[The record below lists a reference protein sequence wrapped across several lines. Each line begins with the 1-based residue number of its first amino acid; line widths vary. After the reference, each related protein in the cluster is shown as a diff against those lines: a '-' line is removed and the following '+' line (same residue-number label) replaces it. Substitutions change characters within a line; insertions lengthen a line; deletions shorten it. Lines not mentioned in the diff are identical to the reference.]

1 MEHETNQ
8 VFIVDLGSI
17 DYQEAWDLQHRI
29 HQAKQAGLSA
39 DVLLLLEH
47 PHVFTLGKNAKKE
60 NILVP
65 ETVLREQGI
74 DCVSIE
80 RGGDVTYHGPGQ
92 LLGYPIFFLEALKLR
107 VVDFVDRL
115 EEVMIRVL
123 TSYGLPA
130 QRSSLNRGVWVK
142 EAKLG
147 FVGIAVQRG
156 ITLHGFAL
164 NVAPKLSYYDM
175 IHSCGLK
182 GVEDRFPILPS
193 SKEHSHGR
201 SEEENHCVLRGRLRF
216 EDRASLPHRSS
227 RDPLCFLF
235 FTLSFTPCP
244 GRFALCSVLCALF
257 YAPFIFLSLI
267 GIVIAREAR

>member
-1 MEHETNQ
+1 MEQKTNK

-17 DYQEAWDLQHRI
+17 DYQEAWNLQHQI

-39 DVLLLLEH
+39 EVLLLLEH

-60 NILVP
+60 NILVS
-65 ETVLREQGI
+65 ETVLRDQGI

-107 VVDFVDRL
+107 VVDFVERL

-123 TSYGLPA
+123 ASYGLPA

-164 NVAPKLSYYDM
+164 NVAPKLSYYEM

-182 GVEDRFPILPS
+182 GVKIVSLS
-193 SKEHSHGR
+193 SLLRKSIPM
-201 SEEENHCVLRGRLRF
+201 EEVKKKTIASF
-216 EDRASLPHRSS
+216 EDVFNLKTEQVSLTG
-227 RDPLCFLF
+227 LLA
-235 FTLSFTPCP
+235 TLSV
-244 GRFALCSVLCALF
+244 CSSA
-257 YAPFIFLSLI
+257 
-267 GIVIAREAR
+267 

>member
-1 MEHETNQ
+1 MEQMTNK
-8 VFIVDLGSI
+8 VLIVDLGTI
-17 DYQEAWDLQHRI
+17 AYQEAWDLQHRI
-29 HQAKQAGLSA
+29 HEAKQAGLSA

-60 NILVP
+60 NILVSD
-65 ETVLREQGI
+65 TVLRDQGI

-92 LLGYPIFFLEALKLR
+92 LLGYPIFFLERLKLG

-115 EEVMIRVL
+115 EEVMICVL
-123 TSYGLPA
+123 KSYGLPA

-147 FVGIAVQRG
+147 FVGIALRRG

-182 GVEDRFPILPS
+182 NVQIVSLSSLLRKGVPM
-193 SKEHSHGR
+193 
-201 SEEENHCVLRGRLRF
+201 EEVKKKTIDSFESVFALENKQI
-216 EDRASLPHRSS
+216 SLTE
-227 RDPLCFLF
+227 LLT
-235 FTLSFTPCP
+235 TLSS
-244 GRFALCSVLCALF
+244 FAPSV
-257 YAPFIFLSLI
+257 
-267 GIVIAREAR
+267 

>member
-1 MEHETNQ
+1 MEQMTHK
-8 VFIVDLGSI
+8 VLIVDLGTI
-17 DYQEAWDLQHRI
+17 AYQEAWDLQHRI
-29 HQAKQAGLSA
+29 HGAKQAGLPA

-60 NILVP
+60 NILVS
-65 ETVLREQGI
+65 ETVLRDQGI

-92 LLGYPIFFLEALKLR
+92 LLGYPLFFLEALKLR

-123 TSYGLPA
+123 KSYGLPA
-130 QRSSLNRGVWVK
+130 QRSPLNRGVWVK

-147 FVGIAVQRG
+147 FVGIALRRG

-164 NVAPKLSYYDM
+164 NVAPKLSYYNM

-182 GVEDRFPILPS
+182 GVEIVSLS
-193 SKEHSHGR
+193 SLLRR
-201 SEEENHCVLRGRLRF
+201 SISMEEVKKKTIDSF
-216 EDRASLPHRSS
+216 EDVFALKTESISITDL
-227 RDPLCFLF
+227 LV
-235 FTLSFTPCP
+235 TLS
-244 GRFALCSVLCALF
+244 SV
-257 YAPFIFLSLI
+257 
-267 GIVIAREAR
+267 ARSR

>member
-1 MEHETNQ
+1 MEQPTKK
-8 VFIVDLGSI
+8 VFIVDLGTI
-17 DYQEAWDLQHRI
+17 AYQEAWDLQHRI

-60 NILVP
+60 NILVS
-65 ETVLREQGI
+65 ETVLRDQGI

-123 TSYGLPA
+123 KSYGLPA
-130 QRSSLNRGVWVK
+130 QRSPVNRGVWVK

-147 FVGIAVQRG
+147 FVGIALRRG
-156 ITLHGFAL
+156 ITLHGLAL

-182 GVEDRFPILPS
+182 GVKIVSLS
-193 SKEHSHGR
+193 SLLRRGIPM
-201 SEEENHCVLRGRLRF
+201 EEVKKKTIDSF
-216 EDRASLPHRSS
+216 ESV
-227 RDPLCFLF
+227 
-235 FTLSFTPCP
+235 FTLKTEQITLTDLL
-244 GRFALCSVLCALF
+244 A
-257 YAPFIFLSLI
+257 ILS
-267 GIVIAREAR
+267 GFSSSS

>member
-1 MEHETNQ
+1 MEQMTKK
-8 VFIVDLGSI
+8 VLIADMGTI
-17 DYQEAWDLQHRI
+17 AYQDAWNLQHRI
-29 HQAKQAGLSA
+29 HEAKQAGLSA

-47 PHVFTLGKNAKKE
+47 PHVLTLGKNAKKE
-60 NILVP
+60 NILVS

-92 LLGYPIFFLEALKLR
+92 LLGYPIFSLEPLKLR

-123 TSYGLPA
+123 TNYGLPA

-142 EAKLG
+142 ESKLG
-147 FVGIAVQRG
+147 FVGIALRRG

-164 NVAPKLSYYDM
+164 NVAPKLSYYEM

-182 GVEDRFPILPS
+182 GVEIVSLS
-193 SKEHSHGR
+193 SLLRR
-201 SEEENHCVLRGRLRF
+201 SISMEEVKNKTIASF
-216 EDRASLPHRSS
+216 EDV
-227 RDPLCFLF
+227 
-235 FTLSFTPCP
+235 
-244 GRFALCSVLCALF
+244 FALKTEPISLTDLLA
-257 YAPFIFLSLI
+257 ILSSFSPSP
-267 GIVIAREAR
+267 

>member
-1 MEHETNQ
+1 MEHKTRK
-8 VFIVDLGSI
+8 VFIVDLGTT
-17 DYQEAWDLQHRI
+17 DYQEAWNLQHQI

-39 DVLLLLEH
+39 EVLLLLEH

-60 NILVP
+60 NILVS
-65 ETVLREQGI
+65 ETVLRDQGI

-107 VVDFVDRL
+107 VVDFVERL

-123 TSYGLPA
+123 ASYGLPA

-164 NVAPKLSYYDM
+164 NVAPKLSYYEM

-182 GVEDRFPILPS
+182 GVKIVSLS
-193 SKEHSHGR
+193 SL
-201 SEEENHCVLRGRLRF
+201 LRKSIPMQEVKKKTIASF
-216 EDRASLPHRSS
+216 EDVFNLKTEQVSLTG
-227 RDPLCFLF
+227 LLA
-235 FTLSFTPCP
+235 TLSV
-244 GRFALCSVLCALF
+244 CSSA
-257 YAPFIFLSLI
+257 
-267 GIVIAREAR
+267 

>member
-1 MEHETNQ
+1 MELKTKK
-8 VFIVDLGSI
+8 VLIVDLRTI
-17 DYQEAWDLQHRI
+17 NYHEAWNLQRRI
-29 HQAKQAGLSA
+29 HEAKQAGLAA

-60 NILVP
+60 NILVS

-92 LLGYPIFFLEALKLR
+92 LLGYPVFFLEALKLR
-107 VVDFVDRL
+107 VVDFVDKL

-182 GVEDRFPILPS
+182 GVRIVSLSSLLRRSIPMEEVKKKIIDSFEEVFDLKTEQVPLTDLLAILSTS
-193 SKEHSHGR
+193 SPE
-201 SEEENHCVLRGRLRF
+201 
-216 EDRASLPHRSS
+216 HRS
-227 RDPLCFLF
+227 
-235 FTLSFTPCP
+235 
-244 GRFALCSVLCALF
+244 
-257 YAPFIFLSLI
+257 
-267 GIVIAREAR
+267 

>member
-1 MEHETNQ
+1 MEQKTNKAL
-8 VFIVDLGSI
+8 IVDLGTI
-17 DYQEAWDLQHRI
+17 AYQEAWDLQHRI
-29 HQAKQAGLSA
+29 HEAKQAGLNA

-60 NILVP
+60 NILVS
-65 ETVLREQGI
+65 ETVLKEQGI

-92 LLGYPIFFLEALKLR
+92 LLGYPIISLEALKLR

-123 TSYGLPA
+123 KSYGLPA

-142 EAKLG
+142 ESKLG
-147 FVGIAVQRG
+147 FVGIALRRG

-182 GVEDRFPILPS
+182 GVTIVSLS
-193 SKEHSHGR
+193 SLLR
-201 SEEENHCVLRGRLRF
+201 RAIPMEEVKKKTIDSF
-216 EDRASLPHRSS
+216 ESV
-227 RDPLCFLF
+227 
-235 FTLSFTPCP
+235 FTLKTEQITLTDLLSTLSSF
-244 GRFALCSVLCALF
+244 
-257 YAPFIFLSLI
+257 APS
-267 GIVIAREAR
+267 R

>member
-1 MEHETNQ
+1 MTKK
-8 VFIVDLGSI
+8 VLTVDLCTI
-17 DYQEAWDLQHRI
+17 AYQEAWDLQHRI
-29 HQAKQAGLSA
+29 HEAKRAGLPA

-60 NILVP
+60 NLLVS
-65 ETVLREQGI
+65 ETVLKEQGI

-92 LLGYPIFFLEALKLR
+92 LVGYPIFLLEALKLR

-130 QRSSLNRGVWVK
+130 QRSPLNRGVWVK
-142 EAKLG
+142 ESKLG
-147 FVGIAVQRG
+147 FVGIALSRG

-164 NVAPKLSYYDM
+164 NVAPKLSYYGM

-182 GVEDRFPILPS
+182 GVEIVSLS
-193 SKEHSHGR
+193 SLLRR
-201 SEEENHCVLRGRLRF
+201 SVPMEEVKKKTIESF
-216 EDRASLPHRSS
+216 EDV
-227 RDPLCFLF
+227 
-235 FTLSFTPCP
+235 
-244 GRFALCSVLCALF
+244 FALKTEPISLTDLRAALSSS
-257 YAPFIFLSLI
+257 ALSP
-267 GIVIAREAR
+267 

>member
-1 MEHETNQ
+1 MEHKTNK
-8 VFIVDLGSI
+8 VFIVDLGSM
-17 DYQEAWDLQHRI
+17 DYQEAWNLQHRI

-39 DVLLLLEH
+39 EVLLLLEH
-47 PHVFTLGKNAKKE
+47 PHVFTLGKNAKRE

-107 VVDFVDRL
+107 VVDFVERL

-123 TSYGLPA
+123 SGYGLPA

-147 FVGIAVQRG
+147 FVGIAVRRG

-164 NVAPKLSYYDM
+164 NVAPKLSYYEM

-182 GVEDRFPILPS
+182 GVKIVSLSSLLRKSIPMEEVKKKTIASFEDVFDLKTEQVSLSHLLATLSVFSPS
-193 SKEHSHGR
+193 S
-201 SEEENHCVLRGRLRF
+201 
-216 EDRASLPHRSS
+216 
-227 RDPLCFLF
+227 
-235 FTLSFTPCP
+235 
-244 GRFALCSVLCALF
+244 
-257 YAPFIFLSLI
+257 
-267 GIVIAREAR
+267 

>member
-1 MEHETNQ
+1 MDQKTHK

-17 DYQEAWDLQHRI
+17 DSQDAWNLQHRI

-92 LLGYPIFFLEALKLR
+92 LVGYPIFFLEAFKLR
-107 VVDFVDRL
+107 VVDFVERL

-164 NVAPKLSYYDM
+164 NVAPKLSYYEM

-182 GVEDRFPILPS
+182 GVKIVSLS
-193 SKEHSHGR
+193 SLLRKSI
-201 SEEENHCVLRGRLRF
+201 SMEEVKKKTVASF
-216 EDRASLPHRSS
+216 EDVFDLKTEHISLTDLMAAISAFS
-227 RDPLCFLF
+227 
-235 FTLSFTPCP
+235 
-244 GRFALCSVLCALF
+244 A
-257 YAPFIFLSLI
+257 
-267 GIVIAREAR
+267 

>member
-1 MEHETNQ
+1 MEQKTNK

-17 DYQEAWDLQHRI
+17 DYQEAWNLQHRI
-29 HQAKQAGLSA
+29 HEAKQAGLSEN
-39 DVLLLLEH
+39 VLLLLEH

-60 NILVP
+60 NILVS
-65 ETVLREQGI
+65 ETVLRDQGI

-107 VVDFVDRL
+107 VVDFVERL

-123 TSYGLPA
+123 ASYGLPA

-164 NVAPKLSYYDM
+164 NVAPKLSYYEM

-182 GVEDRFPILPS
+182 GVKIVSLS
-193 SKEHSHGR
+193 SLLRKSIPM
-201 SEEENHCVLRGRLRF
+201 EEVKKKTIASF
-216 EDRASLPHRSS
+216 EDVFNLKTEQVSLTG
-227 RDPLCFLF
+227 LLA
-235 FTLSFTPCP
+235 TLSV
-244 GRFALCSVLCALF
+244 CSSA
-257 YAPFIFLSLI
+257 
-267 GIVIAREAR
+267 

>member
-1 MEHETNQ
+1 MTKT

-17 DYQEAWDLQHRI
+17 DYQEAWNLQHKI
-29 HQAKQAGLSA
+29 HQAKQAGLLA

-65 ETVLREQGI
+65 EAVLREQGI

-92 LLGYPIFFLEALKLR
+92 LLGYPIFFLEAFKLR
-107 VVDFVDRL
+107 VVDFVERL

-130 QRSSLNRGVWVK
+130 QRSALNRGVWVK

-164 NVAPKLSYYDM
+164 NVAPKLSYYEM

-182 GVEDRFPILPS
+182 GVEIVSLSSLLRKSIPMEEVEKKTIASFEDVFDLKTEQISLTDLLSTLSAFSPS
-193 SKEHSHGR
+193 S
-201 SEEENHCVLRGRLRF
+201 
-216 EDRASLPHRSS
+216 
-227 RDPLCFLF
+227 
-235 FTLSFTPCP
+235 
-244 GRFALCSVLCALF
+244 
-257 YAPFIFLSLI
+257 
-267 GIVIAREAR
+267 

>member
-1 MEHETNQ
+1 VEQITKR
-8 VFIVDLGSI
+8 VLTVDLGTI
-17 DYQEAWDLQHRI
+17 GYQEAWDLQHRI
-29 HQAKQAGLSA
+29 HEAKQLGFSA

-60 NILVP
+60 NILVT

-92 LLGYPIFFLEALKLR
+92 LLGYPIFLLEALKLR
-107 VVDFVDRL
+107 VVDFVDKL

-123 TSYGLPA
+123 KSYGLSG
-130 QRSSLNRGVWVK
+130 QRSSLNRGVWVR
-142 EAKLG
+142 EAKSG

-164 NVAPKLSYYDM
+164 NVAPKLSYYEM

-182 GVEDRFPILPS
+182 GVKIVSLS
-193 SKEHSHGR
+193 SLLHR
-201 SEEENHCVLRGRLRF
+201 SIPMEEVKKRTIDSF
-216 EDRASLPHRSS
+216 EDVFDLKTEQVSLT
-227 RDPLCFLF
+227 DLLA
-235 FTLSFTPCP
+235 TLSASSPK
-244 GRFALCSVLCALF
+244 RHSRSF
-257 YAPFIFLSLI
+257 YDQSAQD
-267 GIVIAREAR
+267 

>member
-1 MEHETNQ
+1 MEHEINK
-8 VFIVDLGSI
+8 VFLVDLRTIG
-17 DYQEAWDLQHRI
+17 YQEAWDLQHRI
-29 HQAKQAGLSA
+29 HEAKQAGLSA

-47 PHVFTLGKNAKKE
+47 PHVFTLGKNARKE
-60 NILVP
+60 NILVS
-65 ETVLREQGI
+65 ETVLRDQGI

-123 TSYGLPA
+123 ASYGLPA

-147 FVGIAVQRG
+147 FVGIAVRRG

-164 NVAPKLSYYDM
+164 NVAPKLSYYEM
-175 IHSCGLK
+175 IYSCGLK
-182 GVEDRFPILPS
+182 GVKIVSLS
-193 SKEHSHGR
+193 SLLRR
-201 SEEENHCVLRGRLRF
+201 SIPMEEAKKRTIDSF
-216 EDRASLPHRSS
+216 EEVFGLKTDQV
-227 RDPLCFLF
+227 PLTDLLA
-235 FTLSFTPCP
+235 TLSSFSPSP
-244 GRFALCSVLCALF
+244 
-257 YAPFIFLSLI
+257 
-267 GIVIAREAR
+267 

>member
-1 MEHETNQ
+1 MERTTNK
-8 VFIVDLGSI
+8 VLIVDLGTI
-17 DYQEAWDLQHRI
+17 AYQEAWNLQHKTQ
-29 HQAKQAGLSA
+29 QAKQAGLSA

-47 PHVFTLGKNAKKE
+47 PHVFTLGKNARKE

-74 DCVSIE
+74 DCVAIE

-182 GVEDRFPILPS
+182 GVKIVSLSSLLRKSISMEEVKRKTITSFEEVFNLETEQRSLAHLLQTLGAFPLERPS
-193 SKEHSHGR
+193 
-201 SEEENHCVLRGRLRF
+201 
-216 EDRASLPHRSS
+216 
-227 RDPLCFLF
+227 
-235 FTLSFTPCP
+235 
-244 GRFALCSVLCALF
+244 
-257 YAPFIFLSLI
+257 
-267 GIVIAREAR
+267 

>member
-1 MEHETNQ
+1 MQQTNNKAL
-8 VFIVDLGSI
+8 IVDLGTI
-17 DYQEAWDLQHRI
+17 AYQEAWDLQHRI
-29 HQAKQAGLSA
+29 HEAKQAGLSA
-39 DVLLLLEH
+39 NVLLLLEH

-60 NILVP
+60 NILVS
-65 ETVLREQGI
+65 ETLLRDQGI

-92 LLGYPIFFLEALKLR
+92 LVGYPLFSLEPLKLR

-123 TSYGLPA
+123 KSYGLAA

-147 FVGIAVQRG
+147 FVGIALRRG

-182 GVEDRFPILPS
+182 GVEIVSLS
-193 SKEHSHGR
+193 SLLRR
-201 SEEENHCVLRGRLRF
+201 SIPLEEVKKKIVTSF
-216 EDRASLPHRSS
+216 EDV
-227 RDPLCFLF
+227 
-235 FTLSFTPCP
+235 
-244 GRFALCSVLCALF
+244 FALENKQISLTDLLALLSS
-257 YAPFIFLSLI
+257 YAPSI
-267 GIVIAREAR
+267 